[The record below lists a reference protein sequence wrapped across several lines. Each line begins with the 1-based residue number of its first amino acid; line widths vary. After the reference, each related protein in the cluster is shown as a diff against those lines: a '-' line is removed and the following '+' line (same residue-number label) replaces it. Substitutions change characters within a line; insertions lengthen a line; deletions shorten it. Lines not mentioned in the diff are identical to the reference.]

1 MSFDVLPQLDQL
13 ARDQGVLQVADF
25 DVLLANSWS
34 DGEDADDFLAARER
48 WRREGGSLDS

>member
-34 DGEDADDFLAARER
+34 DGEDAGDFLAARER